1 MVRMLKQ
8 NKLARLIF
16 GHYLMVRSKCCILAK
31 KYNKNQKCVFGFES
45 LNFTIF
51 QKIYIFVAH
60 FLMYLFEASKQ
71 KRMVGCFLE
80 M

>member
-31 KYNKNQKCVFGFES
+31 KYNKNQKCVFVKNNS
-45 LNFTIF
+45 ILKN
-51 QKIYIFVAH
+51 A
-60 FLMYLFEASKQ
+60 LD
-71 KRMVGCFLE
+71 
-80 M
+80 